1 MENLSNKTEVLG
13 SRPRW
18 PTTKAKKFTLVS
30 AVREK
35 SSVRDGSGLEQ
46 LLLSLLSDDMVRKV
60 KNRTKPNHQ
69 VFAEYFAMIGKF
81 GVCLPDFK
89 IVSGAA
95 SCY

>member
-1 MENLSNKTEVLG
+1 MEGHLMENLSNKTEVLG

-18 PTTKAKKFTLVS
+18 PTTKAKKFTKFC
-30 AVREK
+30 ADREK
-35 SSVRDGSGLEQ
+35 SSVRDGLGL
-46 LLLSLLSDDMVRKV
+46 LPDDMVRKV
-60 KNRTKPNHQ
+60 KNRSKPNHQ
-69 VFAEYFAMIGKF
+69 IFSEYFAIIGKF